1 MKELELKPK
10 NNQETRS
17 IMEVQAAVVV
27 AQQIGRDEGQARDRV
42 IQACSNT
49 ALAESAEYSYK
60 VGSTLVEGPTIRLIE
75 MIARNWGNIQ
85 FGVNELEITKEYTK
99 YEAYCWD
106 MLSNTRAS
114 MTVTQSH
121 VRHTRSGS
129 TLLKSPKEIYEY
141 VTSYSMRRLRKCIE
155 QVIPSD
161 LVDEAKEACRKTLTK
176 TNITPLSDRIEIMVE
191 RFEKYKVTAKMIET
205 FTGHSIESTSES
217 ELIKL
222 FRIYNS
228 LKDKVGEVKD
238 YFKEPKEKKT
248 LDLGDT
254 GKKVVNNETI
264 MKESSKVFMEQMKTP
279 INEEDEK
286 KVKVIELRKIY
297 VGKSWTSDQLVKI
310 SMILFGQNT
319 PNTLTLEQLDELIDI
334 VSTCDDYGTLLNDLQ
349 GQNQEE
355 PLEETKGN
363 APLKNFADNITNDN
377 GVGEI

>member
-27 AQQIGRDEGQARDRV
+27 AQQIGRDEEQARDRV
-42 IQACSNT
+42 LQACSNT

-60 VGSTLVEGPTIRLIE
+60 VGTTLVEGPTIRLIE

-121 VRHTRSGS
+121 IRHTRSGS
-129 TLLKSPKEIYEY
+129 TLLKSPKEIYEH

-248 LDLGDT
+248 LDL
-254 GKKVVNNETI
+254 
-264 MKESSKVFMEQMKTP
+264 KEVKQDNKTVEQ
-279 INEEDEK
+279 DEK
-286 KVKVIELRKIY
+286 SVKILELRKTY
-297 VGKSWTSDQLVKI
+297 VGKDWTGDQLVKI

-319 PNTLTLEQLDELIDI
+319 PNTLTLKELDELIDI

-349 GQNQEE
+349 GQNQDE
-355 PLEETKGN
+355 PPEETKGN
-363 APLKNFADNITNDN
+363 AKLKNFADNITNDN